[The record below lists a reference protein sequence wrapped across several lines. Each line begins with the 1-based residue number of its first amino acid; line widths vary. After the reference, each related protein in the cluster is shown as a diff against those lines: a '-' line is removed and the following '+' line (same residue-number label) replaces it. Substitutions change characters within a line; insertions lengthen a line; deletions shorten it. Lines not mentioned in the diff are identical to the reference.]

1 MSEAALIPISAN
13 GQFAEPVRGA
23 LSGNSLLAV
32 ALAMAALLLLLAL
45 GALIATARVLLGPI
59 FALIGTLFRLLL
71 VLGAAVAIIV
81 MVVSGSAHAAGPT
94 AARAARPP
102 AGALP

>member
-1 MSEAALIPISAN
+1 MSEVALIPISAQ

-32 ALAMAALLLLLAL
+32 VLAMLALLLLLAL
-45 GALIATARVLLGPI
+45 GALIATARVLLEPI

-81 MVVSGSAHAAGPT
+81 MVVSSSAHAAGTTDGGPT
-94 AARAARPP
+94 RPP